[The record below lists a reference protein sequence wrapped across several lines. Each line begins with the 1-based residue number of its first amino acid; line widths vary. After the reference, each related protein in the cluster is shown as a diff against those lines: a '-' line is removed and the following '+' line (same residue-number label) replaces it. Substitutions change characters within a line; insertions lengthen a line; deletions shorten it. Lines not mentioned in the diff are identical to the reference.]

1 MNIVTTILLWATYF
15 ISLYFAVFWLL
26 VFLIS
31 HDDKKN
37 KILTEAPFV
46 TITIPAYNEQ
56 DSLAGTV
63 QSVLALDYPKEKY
76 ELLIV
81 DDGSTDTTARI
92 AQELMTQNPSY
103 TIRLISQQN
112 QGKGAALNNALRQAQ
127 GVYFVCLDADSFV
140 ARNALQKMLPHFT
153 DAKVAAVL
161 PALKIHNPKNNLE
174 KLQWYEYII
183 NMFYKELMGKL
194 NCVHV
199 TPGPFSV
206 YRTAT
211 LRDIGYFDEHNITE
225 DLEIALRLQSHN
237 YTIVQ
242 LMDPEVLTIGPSTIK
257 ELYTQRNRWFK
268 GATVNV
274 LKYRKMLFNKQYGDF
289 GFIQMPTVLLSG
301 VIAIILFCTALYYG
315 MKPYVENLYYLTF
328 VQFDFM
334 PFLTH
339 FQFNFTLMDLNY
351 ITIFVAATMLI
362 ISIYIMRKSEV
373 RTNERLLKYGF
384 LTITIYMLFYF
395 LFLGA
400 VWVGVFYDIIR
411 QKKQRW

>member
-1 MNIVTTILLWATYF
+1 MVTR
-15 ISLYFAVFWLL
+15 
-26 VFLIS
+26 
-31 HDDKKN
+31 DDK
-37 KILTEAPFV
+37 TEKKLSEMPFV

-63 QSVLALDYPKEKY
+63 ASVLALEYPKEKY

-81 DDGSTDTTARI
+81 DDGSTDTTASI
-92 AQELMTQNPSY
+92 AQQLIDENPAY
-103 TIRLISQQN
+103 TIRLLSQKN
-112 QGKGAALNNALRQAQ
+112 QGKGAGLNNALRTAK
-127 GVYFVCLDADSFV
+127 GTYFVCLDADSFV
-140 ARNALQKMLPHFT
+140 ASDALLKMLPHFT
-153 DAKVAAVL
+153 NDRVAAVL
-161 PALKIHNPKNNLE
+161 PALKVHNPKNTLE

-206 YRTAT
+206 YRTET
-211 LRDIGYFDEHNITE
+211 LRKIGYFDEDNITE

-242 LMDPEVLTIGPSTIK
+242 LVDPEVLTISPNNVK
-257 ELYTQRNRWFK
+257 ELYKQRNRWFK
-268 GATVNV
+268 GATLNF
-274 LKYRKMLFNKQYGDF
+274 LRYKKMLFNKQYGDF
-289 GFIQMPTVLLSG
+289 GFIQMPTVLCSG
-301 VIAIILFCTALYYG
+301 IIAIILFCTALYYG
-315 MKPYVENLYYLTF
+315 IKPYIQNVYYLTF
-328 VQFDFM
+328 VQFDFL

-339 FQFNFTLMDLNY
+339 FQFNFTFMDLNY
-351 ITIFVAATMLI
+351 VTIFVATTMLLI
-362 ISIYIMRKSEV
+362 TLYIMRKSEV
-373 RTNERLLKYGF
+373 RTNERLLRFGV

-411 QKKQRW
+411 RKKQQW

>member
-1 MNIVTTILLWATYF
+1 MN
-15 ISLYFAVFWLL
+15 
-26 VFLIS
+26 

-37 KILTEAPFV
+37 KILTETPFV

-63 QSVLALDYPKEKY
+63 HSVLALDYPKEKY

-81 DDGSTDTTARI
+81 DDGSTDTTAHI
-92 AQELMTQNPSY
+92 AQELITQHPSY

-127 GVYFVCLDADSFV
+127 GIYFVCLDADSFV

-161 PALKIHNPKNNLE
+161 PALKIHNPKNKLE

-211 LRDIGYFDEHNITE
+211 LREIGYFDEHNITE

-242 LMDPEVLTIGPSTIK
+242 LMDPEVLTIGPSTMK

-268 GATVNV
+268 GATLNV

-289 GFIQMPTVLLSG
+289 GFMQMPTVLLSG

-315 MKPYVENLYYLTF
+315 LKPYVENVYYLTF

-362 ISIYIMRKSEV
+362 ISVYIMRKSEV

-411 QKKQRW
+411 QKKQQW

>member
-1 MNIVTTILLWATYF
+1 MNIATTILLWTTYF

-26 VFLIS
+26 VFLMN

-37 KILTEAPFV
+37 KILTETPFV

-63 QSVLALDYPKEKY
+63 HSVLALDYPKEKY

-81 DDGSTDTTARI
+81 DDGSTDTTAHI
-92 AQELMTQNPSY
+92 AQELITQHPSY

-127 GVYFVCLDADSFV
+127 GIYFVCLDADSFV

-161 PALKIHNPKNNLE
+161 PALKIHNPKNKLE

-211 LRDIGYFDEHNITE
+211 LREIGYFDEHNITE

-242 LMDPEVLTIGPSTIK
+242 LMDPEVLTIGPSTMK

-268 GATVNV
+268 GATLNV

-289 GFIQMPTVLLSG
+289 GFMQMPTVLLSG

-315 MKPYVENLYYLTF
+315 LKPYVENVYYLTF

-362 ISIYIMRKSEV
+362 ISVYIMRKSEV

-411 QKKQRW
+411 QKKQQW

>member
-1 MNIVTTILLWATYF
+1 MNLVTTIILWTTYF
-15 ISLYFAVFWLL
+15 LSLYFAVFWLL
-26 VFLIS
+26 VFLVS
-31 HDDKKN
+31 RDDK
-37 KILTEAPFV
+37 TEKKLAEMPFI

-63 QSVLALDYPKEKY
+63 ASVLALEYPREKY

-81 DDGSTDTTARI
+81 DDGSIDKTATI
-92 AQELMTQNPSY
+92 AQHLIQQHSGY

-112 QGKGAALNNALRQAQ
+112 QGKGAGLNNALRQAK
-127 GVYFVCLDADSFV
+127 GEYFVCLDADSFV
-140 ARNALQKMLPHFT
+140 APGALMKMLPHFT
-153 DAKVAAVL
+153 DNRVAAVL
-161 PALKIHNPKNNLE
+161 PALKVHNPKNTLE

-206 YRTAT
+206 YRTET
-211 LRDIGYFDEHNITE
+211 LRNIGYFDENNITE

-237 YTIVQ
+237 YKIVQ
-242 LMDPEVLTIGPSTIK
+242 LMDPEVLTIGPSTVK

-268 GATVNV
+268 GATLNF

-301 VIAIILFCTALYYG
+301 VIALTLFCTAIYYG
-315 MKPYVENLYYLTF
+315 LKPYVQNIYYLTF
-328 VQFDFM
+328 VQFDFL

-339 FQFNFTLMDLNY
+339 FQFNFTIMDLNY
-351 ITIFVAATMLI
+351 ITIFVATTMLFI
-362 ISIYIMRKSEV
+362 TLYIMRKSEV
-373 RTNERLLKYGF
+373 RTNERLLKYGV

-411 QKKQRW
+411 RKKQQW

>member
-1 MNIVTTILLWATYF
+1 MNIATTILLWATYF

-26 VFLIS
+26 VFLIT
-31 HDDKKN
+31 HDDKKG
-37 KILTEAPFV
+37 KILLETPFV

-56 DSLAGTV
+56 DSLADTV

-92 AQELMTQNPSY
+92 AQELITTNPSY

-140 ARNALQKMLPHFT
+140 SRNALQKMLPHFA
-153 DAKVAAVL
+153 DIRVAAVL

-242 LMDPEVLTIGPSTIK
+242 LMDPEVLTIGPSTMK

-268 GATVNV
+268 GATLNV

-315 MKPYVENLYYLTF
+315 LKPYVENVYYLTF
-328 VQFDFM
+328 VQFDFI

-362 ISIYIMRKSEV
+362 ISVYIMRKSEV

-400 VWVGVFYDIIR
+400 VWVGVFYDIMR
-411 QKKQRW
+411 RKKQQW

>member
-1 MNIVTTILLWATYF
+1 MNIVTNILLWLAYF

-26 VFLIS
+26 VFLVT
-31 HDDKKN
+31 HDDKKG
-37 KILTEAPFV
+37 KVLTETTFV

-56 DSLAGTV
+56 ESLAGTV

-81 DDGSTDTTARI
+81 DDGSTDKTAHI
-92 AQELMTQNPSY
+92 AQEIMTKNSSCN
-103 TIRLISQQN
+103 IRVISQKN
-112 QGKGAALNNALRQAQ
+112 HGKGAALNNALRQAQ
-127 GVYFVCLDADSFV
+127 GTYFVCLDADSFV
-140 ARNALQKMLPHFT
+140 ARDALRKMLPHFA
-153 DAKVAAVL
+153 DIHVAAVL
-161 PALKIHNPKNNLE
+161 PALKIHNPQNKLE

-199 TPGPFSV
+199 TPGPFSI

-242 LMDPEVLTIGPSTIK
+242 LMDPEVLTIGPSTVK

-268 GATVNV
+268 GATLNV
-274 LKYRKMLFNKQYGDF
+274 FKYRKMLFNKQYGDF

-315 MKPYVENLYYLTF
+315 IKPYVENIYYLTF

-362 ISIYIMRKSEV
+362 ISVYIMRKSEV

-400 VWVGVFYDIIR
+400 VWVGVFYDIMR
-411 QKKQRW
+411 RKKQQW